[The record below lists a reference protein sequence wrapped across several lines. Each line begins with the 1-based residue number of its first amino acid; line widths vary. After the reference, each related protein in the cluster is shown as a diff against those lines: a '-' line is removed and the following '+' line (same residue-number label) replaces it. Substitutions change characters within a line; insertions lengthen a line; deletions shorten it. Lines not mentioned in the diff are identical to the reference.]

1 MLSQIDHQFIVKFIR
16 TFKDTKRIYFLLEF
30 IKGVSLEYL
39 LKSIGIL
46 TLKDSRFY
54 LGSLII
60 VLQYLHERDILYR
73 DLKPENIMIDEE
85 GYIKLIDFN
94 SAKVVSGRSYTI
106 CTCPYYIAPE
116 VIAGKGYNKQSEI
129 WSLGVLLYEFMC
141 GKVPFGQTKED
152 PHSIYE
158 EILKNDLIF
167 PSDIPFI
174 SENAKNLIEI
184 LLQKYPENRFPGSV
198 EKLKI
203 DPFFIGFN
211 WDEISRKI
219 EVAPFRSN
227 EFDPIREN
235 SNCFGECQDLDEFLE
250 LLSDDSQ
257 DSLPPIDDCEIA
269 EYAEMIPQNWDNVFD

>member
-1 MLSQIDHQFIVKFIR
+1 MLCQIDHRFIVKFIK
-16 TFKDTKRIYFLLEF
+16 TFKDSKRIYFLLEF

-39 LKSIGIL
+39 LRSVGIL

-54 LGSLII
+54 LACLILA
-60 VLQYLHERDILYR
+60 LQYLHERDILYR

-94 SAKVVSGRSYTI
+94 SAKVVSGKSYTI

-116 VIAGKGYNKQSEI
+116 VIVGKGYNKQSEL
-129 WSLGVLLYEFMC
+129 WSLGVLLFEFMC
-141 GKVPFGQTKED
+141 GRVPFGQNKED

-158 EILKNDLIF
+158 EILKTDLAF

-184 LLQKYPENRFPGSV
+184 LLQKYPENRFAGSV
-198 EKLKI
+198 EKLKA
-203 DPFFIGFN
+203 DLFFLGFD
-211 WDEISRKI
+211 WDEISRKTA
-219 EVAPFRSN
+219 VTPFRSN

-235 SNCFGECQDLDEFLE
+235 SNHFENCQDLDEFLE
-250 LLSDDSQ
+250 LMSDDSQ
-257 DSLPPIDDCEIA
+257 DSLPPIDDYEINQ
-269 EYAEMIPQNWDNVFD
+269 YAEMIPHNWDDAFD